1 MESKA
6 YYIKSIL
13 KTLGLCAV
21 GLFLGAEVFG
31 NIPIFKDS
39 AFLTAAAFAGL
50 PFGWRATSDI
60 FNGIHGL
67 GLITML
73 LYYIF
78 RIGTSLAIGWAIM
91 VYRLGK
97 DIVQLVIVCQQGKRT
112 ANAVQKETVS

>member
-31 NIPIFKDS
+31 NIPIFEDS

-50 PFGWRATSDI
+50 PFGWRATRDI

-73 LYYIF
+73 LYYVL
-78 RIGTSLAIGWAIM
+78 RLGTSLAIGWAILL
-91 VYRLGK
+91 YRLGK
-97 DIVQLVIVCQQGKRT
+97 DIVQLVIVWRQGKQT
-112 ANAVQKETVS
+112 AKIRQEETVC

>member
-21 GLFLGAEVFG
+21 GLFLGKEVFG
-31 NIPIFKDS
+31 NIPIFEVS

-50 PFGWRATSDI
+50 PFGWNATKGI
-60 FNGIHGL
+60 FSGVHGL

-73 LYYIF
+73 LYYIL

-91 VYRLGK
+91 TYRFAK
-97 DIVQLVIVCQQGKRT
+97 DIIQLVIVWRQGKRT
-112 ANAVQKETVS
+112 AKIGQNETVG